1 MEQHDYIVLL
11 EKFFK
16 KEASSEERRI
26 LIEWIRKPGIRD
38 EFNSLCEQMWKE
50 AAVEIDKTVEEEM
63 WSHLQRNLDEP
74 KILYPKKR
82 RWQPIIY
89 KVAATILLPVCLGL
103 ATYFGV
109 EHMNKVSQDPFMV
122 AVDYGQKANL
132 TLPDGTKV
140 WLNSATHLSYD
151 AEYNKSDRKIYLDGE
166 AYFEDKIFALSDEQK
181 GLAENYAQNLSVF
194 LGDGMMQGLLPA
206 ESAGLVSLG
215 DIRFSDGATQVVY
228 YNQLAKR
235 YAHKPYGTDDIG
247 TYGCGPTC
255 MAMVV
260 SSLTNE
266 TVDPVEMARWAYENG
281 YWCSRSGSYHSL
293 IPGAAEGFGLSCESI
308 ATDDP
313 QAVVDALASGKLIVA
328 LMSKG
333 HFTSSGHFLV
343 LRGVT
348 AEGKILVAD
357 PASKKRSEQEW
368 DLSII
373 LDEARRGAS
382 AGGPFWAIFKEGTD

>member
-50 AAVEIDKTVEEEM
+50 AAVKIDKTVEEEM

-109 EHMNKVSQDPFMV
+109 GHINKVSQDPFMV

-166 AYFEDKIFALSDEQK
+166 AYFEVTKNRYKPFTVESDAMRVRVLGTTFNFKCDKRCRIAEATLIEGEIEVKGNKDEGQIVLAPGQRAELNRNSGRLTVKQVDAKLDAVWRDNLIPFNKANIFAITKALERFYDVKIILS
-181 GLAENYAQNLSVF
+181 
-194 LGDGMMQGLLPA
+194 P
-206 ESAGLVSLG
+206 
-215 DIRFSDGATQVVY
+215 DIRSDKTYSGVLKKKATIESVLKSLQNSIPIEYKIVG
-228 YNQLAKR
+228 NN
-235 YAHKPYGTDDIG
+235 IFI
-247 TYGCGPTC
+247 
-255 MAMVV
+255 
-260 SSLTNE
+260 SS
-266 TVDPVEMARWAYENG
+266 D
-281 YWCSRSGSYHSL
+281 
-293 IPGAAEGFGLSCESI
+293 
-308 ATDDP
+308 
-313 QAVVDALASGKLIVA
+313 
-328 LMSKG
+328 
-333 HFTSSGHFLV
+333 
-343 LRGVT
+343 
-348 AEGKILVAD
+348 
-357 PASKKRSEQEW
+357 KK
-368 DLSII
+368 
-373 LDEARRGAS
+373 
-382 AGGPFWAIFKEGTD
+382 